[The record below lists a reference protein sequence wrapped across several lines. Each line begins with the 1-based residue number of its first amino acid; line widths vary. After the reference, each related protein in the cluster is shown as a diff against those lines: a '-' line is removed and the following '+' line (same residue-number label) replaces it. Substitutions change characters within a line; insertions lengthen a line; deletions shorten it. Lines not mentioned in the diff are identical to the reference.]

1 MAVLL
6 ETGYNALQSGGR
18 EDLSNLISNV
28 DAKSTVFSSLA
39 KKGKKPGNVV
49 MGWQMDKYESA
60 TNAGVFEATDVGDSD
75 YVNPGVNR
83 KLMQNYVQ
91 IFRRAFRI
99 SNLAD
104 QVQEVAGVKSELANG
119 IAKKLVELKRDMELA
134 FLGNTDG
141 DAETVGQNPY
151 ITKGLGSYLHAA
163 GTNTSTDD
171 FVPTGY
177 LCPGGSISTATAAA
191 LTEANVQNVLKSIYE
206 TTGTIRDY
214 DLLVGPTLKRSFTN
228 FTQSATGS
236 ADRLAIKT
244 FSQAASEKSF
254 INVVDVFEGD
264 FGRLRLH
271 PTTHISTTA
280 VSGSGAAK
288 KSHSGAITLTP
299 FKGYVIPFDKAEIRY
314 GKLPQIKELTDNGGG
329 PARMIEAMAALVIH
343 NPSAFGFFNGAS

>member
-1 MAVLL
+1 
-6 ETGYNALQSGGR
+6 
-18 EDLSNLISNV
+18 
-28 DAKSTVFSSLA
+28 
-39 KKGKKPGNVV
+39 
-49 MGWQMDKYESA
+49 
-60 TNAGVFEATDVGDSD
+60 
-75 YVNPGVNR
+75 
-83 KLMQNYVQ
+83 
-91 IFRRAFRI
+91 
-99 SNLAD
+99 
-104 QVQEVAGVKSELANG
+104 
-119 IAKKLVELKRDMELA
+119 
-134 FLGNTDG
+134 
-141 DAETVGQNPY
+141 
-151 ITKGLGSYLHAA
+151 LGSYLHAS

-171 FVPTGY
+171 FVPTGF
-177 LCPGGSISTATAAA
+177 LCPSGSISTATAAA

-280 VSGSGAAK
+280 VTGSGEAK
-288 KSHSGAITLTP
+288 RSHGGAITLTP

-329 PARMIEAMAALVIH
+329 PARMIEAIAALVIH
-343 NPSAFGFFNGAS
+343 NPSAFGFFNGAE